1 MNKVTMT
8 NFEARIF
15 SDAGTD
21 IALRN
26 KILNHFQELK
36 EKGFTTS
43 QLLQVEGEGISI
55 TIRFKPQ
62 KDSHPLTPYVEV
74 SIREESR

>member
-21 IALRN
+21 IPLRN
-26 KILNHFQELK
+26 KILNHLQELK

-43 QLLQVEGEGISI
+43 QLLQVEGVSI

-62 KDSHPLTPYVEV
+62 KESHPLTPYVEV